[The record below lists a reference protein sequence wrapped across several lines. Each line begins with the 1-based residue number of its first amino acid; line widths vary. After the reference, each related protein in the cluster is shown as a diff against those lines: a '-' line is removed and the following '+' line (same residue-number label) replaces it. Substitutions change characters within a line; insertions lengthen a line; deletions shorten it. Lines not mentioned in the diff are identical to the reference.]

1 VSSTLNADWLVAVT
15 LSDNAS
21 AQMMATLFRAEGVP
35 AEVIGITPR
44 FLGEAGLF
52 EIRVPVELLHRA
64 HWLMKQS
71 QVTYAEL
78 TFLAT
83 GELEGGDNA
92 DR

>member
-1 VSSTLNADWLVAVT
+1 MSSTSNSEWQVAAT

-35 AEVIGITPR
+35 AEVIGITPP

-64 HWLMKQS
+64 RWLMKQS
-71 QVTYAEL
+71 QVTDAEL

-83 GELEGGDNA
+83 GELESGVNA
-92 DR
+92 D